1 MSTDGMLH
9 EVDPRTTAGD
19 VAWLI
24 RDFVRAT
31 PGVRHTVA
39 VSADG
44 LVLAAAGSGLS
55 GEAAERLAAVAC
67 GLVSLTRGAAE
78 VCGTG
83 WVNQTVVD
91 MDGGFLCTM
100 TISDG
105 SALTVL
111 TGAGCDIGLV
121 AYEAARLVDRVGAVL
136 TPEVRAG
143 LRRMLMD

>member
-1 MSTDGMLH
+1 MTTDGTLH
-9 EVDPRTTAGD
+9 AVDPQTAADD
-19 VAWLI
+19 VTWLI
-24 RDFVRAT
+24 RNFVHAT
-31 PGVRHTVA
+31 PGVRHAVA

-44 LVLAAAGSGLS
+44 LVLAAAGTGLG

-121 AYEAARLVDRVGAVL
+121 AYEAARLVDRVGEVL
-136 TPEVRAG
+136 TPEVRVG